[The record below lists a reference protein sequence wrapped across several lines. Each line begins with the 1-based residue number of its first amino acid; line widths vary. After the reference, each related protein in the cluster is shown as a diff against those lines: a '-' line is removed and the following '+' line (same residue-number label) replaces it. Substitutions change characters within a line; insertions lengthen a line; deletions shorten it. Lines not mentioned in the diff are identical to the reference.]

1 MKKFKYTS
9 INQLKQLAKSIIS
22 KYEVIDSA
30 VGVMF
35 IDYTKDIVKVYPV
48 VWVKDIDTLF
58 FETSCGTG
66 SASLTVLK
74 SILKCKS
81 LFIDILQPSG
91 NIIRVETKYD
101 MKLIEVNIYGSV
113 TKDGVIRNLDDR
125 TEEAN

>member
-1 MKKFKYTS
+1 MKKFKYIS

-22 KYEVIDSA
+22 YYEVVDAA

-35 IDYTKDIVKVYPV
+35 IEYTKDIVKIYPV

-66 SASLTVLK
+66 SASVAILN

-81 LFIDILQPSG
+81 LFTDILQPSG
-91 NIIRVETKYD
+91 NVIRVEAKYD
-101 MKLIEVNIYGSV
+101 MKLTEVNIYGNV
-113 TKDGVIRNLDDR
+113 ITDGIIRNL
-125 TEEAN
+125 